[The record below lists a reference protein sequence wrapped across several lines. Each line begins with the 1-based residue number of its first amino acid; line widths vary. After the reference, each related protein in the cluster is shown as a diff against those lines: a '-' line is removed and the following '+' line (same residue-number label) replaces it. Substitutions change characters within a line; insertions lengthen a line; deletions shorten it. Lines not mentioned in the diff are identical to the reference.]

1 METLYCTVYTVLY
14 ILYCIPLYKLY
25 IVQVLK
31 VISDNKNIFAREVE
45 WKVALYHR
53 IIDDRMEKYVSLF
66 VFISKYSSI
75 AVPH

>member
-31 VISDNKNIFAREVE
+31 VISDIKNIYAHEVE